1 MDNVHLFQSIPFA
14 GQEPVLFDLS
24 IRENILL
31 GNPKATEDNIKEAC
45 KQSNALGFIQKL
57 PKGLDTLVGEG
68 GSQLSGGQKQR
79 IAIAR
84 ALVRSPQ
91 ILLLDEATSALDTES
106 ERVVQQALD
115 RARRGRTTL
124 VVAHRLST
132 IKSADIIV
140 TIDEGS
146 VKEIGSHIE
155 LMANKGHYHTLLET
169 QLESEVSLE
178 HDMGSE
184 VSKKQDEIENNPTD
198 YKIKKKIETEEELP
212 KISMSRLLRKNEPE
226 AVFITVGLFASAGA
240 ASLLPLLSIVFGKVL
255 GVLGYEDSRLA
266 RSESVFY
273 ALLFLLL
280 GCLAALAELLQGW
293 MFGISGE
300 NLTMRIRKE
309 AFAAMLAQEI
319 GWFDEQENSA
329 GALCARLSSDASK
342 VQGGTGAK
350 IGSVLRGVFSL
361 IVAIFIGLYYQWK
374 LGLVASIFLPILV
387 AASYLMQQIV
397 NGKDTVEA
405 AAFEASSKV
414 SPNNIWPKYPNLGQ
428 ILALLN
434 NLAEPR

>member
-1 MDNVHLFQSIPFA
+1 M
-14 GQEPVLFDLS
+14 
-24 IRENILL
+24 
-31 GNPKATEDNIKEAC
+31 
-45 KQSNALGFIQKL
+45 
-57 PKGLDTLVGEG
+57 
-68 GSQLSGGQKQR
+68 
-79 IAIAR
+79 
-84 ALVRSPQ
+84 
-91 ILLLDEATSALDTES
+91 
-106 ERVVQQALD
+106 
-115 RARRGRTTL
+115 
-124 VVAHRLST
+124 
-132 IKSADIIV
+132 
-140 TIDEGS
+140 
-146 VKEIGSHIE
+146 
-155 LMANKGHYHTLLET
+155 
-169 QLESEVSLE
+169 
-178 HDMGSE
+178 
-184 VSKKQDEIENNPTD
+184 
-198 YKIKKKIETEEELP
+198 
-212 KISMSRLLRKNEPE
+212 
-226 AVFITVGLFASAGA
+226 
-240 ASLLPLLSIVFGKVL
+240 
-255 GVLGYEDSRLA
+255 
-266 RSESVFY
+266 FY

-361 IVAIFIGLYYQWK
+361 VVAIFIGLYYQWK

-414 SPNNIWPKYPNLGQ
+414 SPNNIWPKYPDLSHGA
-428 ILALLN
+428 I
-434 NLAEPR
+434 E

>member
-178 HDMGSE
+178 HDMGS
-184 VSKKQDEIENNPTD
+184 VVCKKQDEIENNPTN

-226 AVFITVGLFASAGA
+226 AVFIIVGLFASAGA

-405 AAFEASSKV
+405 AAFEASAKV
-414 SPNNIWPKYPNLGQ
+414 SPNNIWPKYPDLSHGA
-428 ILALLN
+428 I
-434 NLAEPR
+434 E